1 MTSCGSGNPWRA
13 AMAAAA
19 HGELRWQWRPMAN
32 RSGRSK
38 ASETDHQKGM
48 LSTSALRRWYTD
60 IADIVSERYASDA
73 QMRASLPEE
82 TRPAGSSTCRERAHN
97 GLAGFR
103 AKARSPAHRD
113 CRVPRVRMKATAPQ
127 RPREGRRCL
136 PQMRIRTTT
145 RERPRRTPPP
155 TLRTQSSPTMPFSP
169 IDYQK
174 RARRTHGSQGL
185 FHPRDYP

>member
-1 MTSCGSGNPWRA
+1 MASCDGSGGPWRIA
-13 AMAAAA
+13 A
-19 HGELRWQWRPMAN
+19 
-32 RSGRSK
+32 GRSK
-38 ASETDHQKGM
+38 ASETANQKGM
-48 LSTSALRRWYTD
+48 PSTSASQRWYTD

-82 TRPAGSSTCRERAHN
+82 TPPPCGVIHMQGASPQRSRGLSGESEVARARGLSRAAGSHESRRTAASARRAPP
-97 GLAGFR
+97 LA
-103 AKARSPAHRD
+103 ADA
-113 CRVPRVRMKATAPQ
+113 
-127 RPREGRRCL
+127 
-136 PQMRIRTTT
+136 RIRATT
-145 RERPRRTPPP
+145 RERSRGTPPP

>member
-1 MTSCGSGNPWRA
+1 MASCGGSGGPWRIA
-13 AMAAAA
+13 A
-19 HGELRWQWRPMAN
+19 
-32 RSGRSK
+32 GRSK
-38 ASETDHQKGM
+38 ASETANQKGM

-82 TRPAGSSTCRERAHN
+82 TPLCGVIHVQGVNPQRSRGLSGESKIARAR
-97 GLAGFR
+97 GY
-103 AKARSPAHRD
+103 
-113 CRVPRVRMKATAPQ
+113 RVPRVRTKAAAPQ
-127 RPREGRRCL
+127 RSREGHRRL